1 MELRERIIDVSSELF
16 MSKGCKSVTMDEVTT
31 ANGISKRTLYE
42 HFKDKTNLL
51 DECLLMMEEKMKEV
65 GERAFNGSKS
75 IIELVC
81 LEHENQTDI
90 MINMRIRFFDE
101 LKKYYPALYNKMY
114 KRFTDYH
121 KVTTR
126 KFLERGQEEG
136 LFLKGIDM
144 DLVGKMVFEIASMI
158 QNSEIFSLANHS
170 RKQLFRESM
179 VMYFRGI
186 STEEGIK
193 LIDKYL
199 NIKG

>member
-1 MELRERIIDVSSELF
+1 MELRERIIEVASDLF
-16 MSKGCKSVTMDEVTT
+16 MNNGCKSVTMDEVAA

-42 HFKDKTNLL
+42 HFNDKTNLL
-51 DECLLMMEEKMKEV
+51 EECLLMMEEKMKAI
-65 GERAFNGSKS
+65 GDQAFNGSKS
-75 IIELVC
+75 ILELVC
-81 LEHENQTDI
+81 IEHESQSEL
-90 MINMRIRFFDE
+90 MINMRIRFFEE
-101 LKKYYPALYNKMY
+101 LKKFYPVLYNKMY

-126 KFLERGQEEG
+126 KFLERGQQEG
-136 LFLKGIDM
+136 LFLKNIDTE
-144 DLVGKMVFEIASMI
+144 LVGKMIFEIAVLI

-179 VMYFRGI
+179 VIYFRGI

>member
-1 MELRERIIDVSSELF
+1 MELRQRIIEVSSDLF
-16 MSKGCKSVTMDEVTT
+16 MSNGCKSVTMDEVAA

-51 DECLLMMEEKMKEV
+51 EECLIMMEAKMIEV

-75 IIELVC
+75 ILELVC
-81 LEHENQTDI
+81 IEHESQTD
-90 MINMRIRFFDE
+90 MMVNMRIRFFDE

-114 KRFTDYH
+114 SRFTDYH

-126 KFLERGQEEG
+126 KFLERGQQEG
-136 LFLKGIDM
+136 LFLKNIDM
-144 DLVGKMVFEIASMI
+144 ELVGKMVFQIASMI
-158 QNSEIFSLANHS
+158 QDSEIFSLANHS

-193 LIDKYL
+193 MIDKYL
-199 NIKG
+199 NIKE

>member
-1 MELRERIIDVSSELF
+1 MELRQRITEVSSDLF
-16 MSKGCKSVTMDEVTT
+16 MSNGCKSVTMDEVAA

-51 DECLLMMEEKMKEV
+51 EECLIMMEAKMIEV

-75 IIELVC
+75 ILELVC
-81 LEHENQTDI
+81 IEHESQTD
-90 MINMRIRFFDE
+90 MMVNMRIRFFDE

-114 KRFTDYH
+114 SRFTDYH

-126 KFLERGQEEG
+126 KFLERGQQEG
-136 LFLKGIDM
+136 LFLKNIDM
-144 DLVGKMVFEIASMI
+144 ELVGKMVFQIASMI
-158 QNSEIFSLANHS
+158 QDSEIFSLANHS

-193 LIDKYL
+193 MIDKYL
-199 NIKG
+199 NIKE